1 MAELQGDDP
10 VGYILTIKIFI
21 LQVFTLMGLSYTP
34 EAGPKTSIHLLMLI
48 FR

>member
-10 VGYILTIKIFI
+10 VAYIITIKIFI
-21 LQVFTLMGLSYTP
+21 MQVFNLMGLSYTP
-34 EAGPKTSIHLLMLI
+34 EAGPETSIHLLMLI